1 MPKNRPN
8 GMPAY
13 KKIQAAIMT
22 RIEGG
27 HLKPG
32 DAVDSERELARLH
45 KVSLMTARHALTAL
59 EREGMVQRR
68 RGAGTF
74 VAPPK
79 IHFNKLTSFTE
90 QMSGRSLAACSK
102 VLSFVVV
109 DNEQEVAA
117 RLSLTANTRLLKVER
132 LRLAADEPFAVETCY
147 LPADEFSGLT
157 RNAIAR
163 GSLFSIL
170 EGTYGV
176 QLAYADEEMDATAAA
191 PATANLL
198 QVPRDEPLLR
208 IRQVIYSTKGKAALY
223 VIGLYRSDR
232 HTLLVRRYR

>member
-1 MPKNRPN
+1 
-8 GMPAY
+8 MPAY
-13 KKIQAAIMT
+13 KQIQAAIMK

-117 RLSLTANTRLLKVER
+117 RLSLNANTRLLKVER

>member
-1 MPKNRPN
+1 MRKNRFN

-13 KKIQAAIMT
+13 KKIQAAIIK

-27 HLKPG
+27 QLKPG

-45 KVSLMTARHALTAL
+45 KVSLMTARHALTTL
-59 EREGMVQRR
+59 ECEGMVQRR

-90 QMSGRSLAACSK
+90 QMSARSLAACSK

-117 RLSLTANTRLLKVER
+117 RLSLTPNTRLLKVER

-191 PATANLL
+191 RATADLL
-198 QVPRDEPLLR
+198 QVARDEPLLR

>member
-1 MPKNRPN
+1 MPKNRLN

-13 KKIQAAIMT
+13 KQIQAAIMK

-117 RLSLTANTRLLKVER
+117 RLSLNANTRLLKVER